1 MKEMDEIGEKMEE
14 KSEDGI
20 EEVTNLKGE
29 PRGRNNF
36 LELYIELSTVLSV
49 RALTD
54 FLKLQATGIV
64 LQNPITKFS
73 PLKRDTTH

>member
-20 EEVTNLKGE
+20 EGVTKLKARTSRE
-29 PRGRNNF
+29 KYSFRTLRILN
-36 LELYIELSTVLSV
+36 SVLSV
-49 RALTD
+49 SALTD
-54 FLKLQATGIV
+54 FFKLQATGIV

-73 PLKRDTTH
+73 SLKWDTTD